1 MGRGL
6 RTDSVTVQV
15 PHRGGH
21 SNDCSV
27 GATRCVER
35 LQLSYSSTGKNR
47 DPTLTENYEKVRIF
61 VEQLG
66 SFSEKILQLFAF
78 FRSSQ

>member
-27 GATRCVER
+27 GATRSVER

-61 VEQLG
+61 VATIRLIFRKNATVICI
-66 SFSEKILQLFAF
+66 FS
-78 FRSSQ
+78 